1 MCISHV
7 CAKVSRWKGNIESCS
22 EFKACRKNHE
32 RAKQTRLLKYFEGN
46 HAAFALR
53 GLLAVPLCFCA
64 RDPYYIHSPLC
75 SGFAGM
81 PGHLFPGRPVL
92 AGTFLLFW
100 ECTGVFIRLSVRVG
114 YLTRSNIFCVHYAQA
129 LGINVIVLKT
139 QDAGFSLC
147 SVPGAPQSHFYLVDD
162 SLIFF
167 FSSFFFLF
175 LLQLQGST
183 KISG

>member
-1 MCISHV
+1 M
-7 CAKVSRWKGNIESCS
+7 
-22 EFKACRKNHE
+22 
-32 RAKQTRLLKYFEGN
+32 
-46 HAAFALR
+46 
-53 GLLAVPLCFCA
+53 
-64 RDPYYIHSPLC
+64 HSPLC

-81 PGHLFPGRPVL
+81 PGHLVPGRPVL

-167 FSSFFFLF
+167 FFLLFFFISPPTSRFRKDFWLNGKSVLGRQKTF
-175 LLQLQGST
+175 FSGGRRIRSAARTPASWTVRRKRRRNTTPTALEQNGTGS
-183 KISG
+183 